1 MLAIHDLH
9 VAYGP
14 IIALRGVSFA
24 VPDGAIIALI
34 GANGAGKSTI
44 LNTISGLVRPRS
56 GHIEFAGERIHSLP
70 PEQIVRR
77 GIAQVPEGRKV
88 FRNLSVHECLMM
100 GGYSRDDAA
109 AVMGDIARMYELF
122 PRLAERRKQFAGT
135 LSGGE
140 QQMLA
145 FARALVAKPRLLLLD
160 EPSMGLAPK
169 IVADMAGY
177 IRDFRKQGM
186 TILIVEQNAALAL
199 GLADEGHVL
208 ETGIVTLSASAAAL
222 LADDRVRAAYLGV

>member
-1 MLAIHDLH
+1 MLAIRDLH

-14 IIALRGVSFA
+14 IVALRGVSFA
-24 VPDGAIIALI
+24 VPEGAIIALI
-34 GANGAGKSTI
+34 GSNGAGKSTI

-56 GHIEFAGERIHSLP
+56 GHVEFAGERIDSLP

-100 GGYSRDDAA
+100 GGYCRSDAA
-109 AVMGDIARMYELF
+109 AVASDIARMYELF
-122 PRLAERRKQFAGT
+122 PRLAERRKQLAGT

-145 FARALVAKPRLLLLD
+145 FARALVAKPACCCSTNRRWAWRRGSS
-160 EPSMGLAPK
+160 PTWPATF
-169 IVADMAGY
+169 AT
-177 IRDFRKQGM
+177 F
-186 TILIVEQNAALAL
+186 
-199 GLADEGHVL
+199 
-208 ETGIVTLSASAAAL
+208 AS
-222 LADDRVRAAYLGV
+222 RE